1 MGWDKLQVLVS
12 PLFRRLFI
20 KSLVRKRKNL
30 KKRVYSPKV
39 KWKQAKLIFFKYIEN
54 PYFKFFP
61 DVLME
66 DMLSKP
72 CAEFNCQD
80 GCYLQSVVEKSQ
92 DSKMSDQEDHDFNQ
106 V

>member
-1 MGWDKLQVLVS
+1 METSEINFFRNIEKPYLKL
-12 PLFRRLFI
+12 
-20 KSLVRKRKNL
+20 
-30 KKRVYSPKV
+30 
-39 KWKQAKLIFFKYIEN
+39 
-54 PYFKFFP
+54 FP
-61 DVLME
+61 DVLMG

-80 GCYLQSVVEKSQ
+80 GCNLQSVVEKSQ